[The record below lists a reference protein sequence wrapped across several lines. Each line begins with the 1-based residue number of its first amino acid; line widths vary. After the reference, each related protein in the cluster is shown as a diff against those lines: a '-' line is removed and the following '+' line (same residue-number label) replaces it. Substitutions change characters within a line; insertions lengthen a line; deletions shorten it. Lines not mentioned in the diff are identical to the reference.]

1 MTSNALKSLAGLTA
15 ILVIAFLILD
25 YGSNSPSASDTLFP
39 DLKSKINDVTL
50 LVARNGDGPVN
61 VRKSD
66 DGWLVAERSNYA
78 ANIGTLRELLLAI
91 ADAKI
96 IERKTSDPEKYH
108 LIGVNDP
115 AVEGSES
122 VTISISGDDF
132 EYTLVLGSTAQTSYR
147 YARPGSDAQ
156 SVLIDKNPIVPGDA
170 GGWLADELVDVS
182 TERVQQVIISHTDGE
197 EIVIKKPSDD
207 AGFFELINI
216 PAGRE
221 LSYSTVANG
230 IGAALADLRLDDV
243 RIAPEQQSTPATTTT
258 FLTFDGLQIT
268 ATEFRDDEAIWFSFV
283 ADSTDIAEADVQAE
297 AEKITQ
303 RVSGWQYAIPEY
315 KANLLTRHFEDLLKA
330 VE

>member
-1 MTSNALKSLAGLTA
+1 MTSNTLKSLAGLTA

-25 YGSNSPSASDTLFP
+25 YGGNSSSVSDTLLP

-50 LVARNGDGPVN
+50 LVARNGDGSVN
-61 VRKSD
+61 VRKLD
-66 DGWLVAERSNYA
+66 DGWVVAERDDYT

-96 IERKTSDPEKYH
+96 VERKTGDPEKYR

-115 AVEGSES
+115 SDDGSES
-122 VTISISGDDF
+122 VAISISGDGF
-132 EYTLVLGSTAQTSYR
+132 EYTVILGNTAQTSYR
-147 YARPGSDAQ
+147 YARLGSDAQ
-156 SVLIDKNPIVPGDA
+156 SVLIDKNPNVPGDA
-170 GGWLADELVDVS
+170 SGWLAEELVDLS
-182 TERVQQVIISHTDGE
+182 TERVQQVIISHADGE
-197 EIVIKKPSDD
+197 EIIIKKPSDD

-221 LSYSTVANG
+221 LSYSTVTNG

-243 RIAPEQQSTPATTTT
+243 RLAPEQRSTPATTTT
-258 FLTFDGLQIT
+258 FLTFDGLRIT
-268 ATEFRDDEAIWFSFV
+268 ATEFRDDEAIWISFV
-283 ADSTDIAEADVQAE
+283 ADSTDVAEADVQAE

-315 KANLLTRHFEDLLKA
+315 KANLLTRRFEDLLKA
-330 VE
+330 LE

>member
-50 LVARNGDGPVN
+50 LVARNRDGSVN

-66 DGWLVAERSNYA
+66 AGWVVTERSDYA

-115 AVEGSES
+115 SDEGSES
-122 VTISISGDDF
+122 VAISISGDGF
-132 EYTLVLGSTAQTSYR
+132 EYKVILGTSAQTRYR
-147 YARPGSDAQ
+147 YVRLSTDPQ
-156 SVLIDKNPIVPGDA
+156 SVLIDKNPNIPGDTS
-170 GGWLADELVDVS
+170 GWLADELVDIAA
-182 TERVQQVIISHTDGE
+182 ERVQRVIISHADGE
-197 EIVIKKPSDD
+197 EVVVEKQSAD
-207 AGFFELINI
+207 AGFFELTNI

-221 LSYSTVANG
+221 LSYSTVTNG
-230 IGAALADLRLDDV
+230 IGAALADLKLDDV
-243 RIAPEQQSTPATTTT
+243 RPAPQQQSTPVTTTT
-258 FLTFDGLQIT
+258 FQTFDGLRVTSSEYRDGDTIWISIVAEPTDVAEEEVQ
-268 ATEFRDDEAIWFSFV
+268 TE
-283 ADSTDIAEADVQAE
+283 T
-297 AEKITQ
+297 EKINQ
-303 RVSGWQYAIPEY
+303 RLDGWQYAIPEY
-315 KANLLTRHFEDLLKA
+315 KANMLMRRFEDLLKA